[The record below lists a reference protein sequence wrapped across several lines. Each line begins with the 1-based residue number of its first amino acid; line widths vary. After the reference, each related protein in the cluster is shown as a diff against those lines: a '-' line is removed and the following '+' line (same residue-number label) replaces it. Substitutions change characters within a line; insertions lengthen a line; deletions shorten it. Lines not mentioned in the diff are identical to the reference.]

1 MAHRIINKPG
11 GITLSSQIGD
21 IAVSVDGAHVD
32 VRLTAS
38 GGITLLAE
46 RFYAYGGGVTLF
58 DVASLIED
66 EMRSSGQSYADFTLT
81 VGNDAAV
88 HDTHTLHVLYCD
100 RHTLCTA
107 PGVFLAENFLTTLQH
122 RRVAPGD
129 TLSLFFFALTGDTRQ
144 ADILFSY
151 RRVGSDTFLRH
162 SLTLHRG
169 LTATA
174 AGVFQLDISQSA
186 MLQTVAASTATK
198 PYQWE
203 IVSFTV
209 RVATRSLTAY
219 VDRAL
224 DAADS
229 FIFRNCF
236 NVWDAAPLPAATTA
250 KTDVERS
257 TAVINTRSTFYNQRV
272 AKSYETVAAPLTSD
286 EAEWIDQLFASREVM
301 RFEPNPCDDTEPLL
315 FAPILITDTDCE
327 IALDGDKPNTAK
339 FTWRYADNRP
349 IVRLSASPGIFRSEY
364 NLPFS

>member
-1 MAHRIINKPG
+1 MAHRIIYKPA

-21 IAVSVDGAHVD
+21 IAVSVDGASVD
-32 VRLTAS
+32 VRLTAP

-58 DVASLIED
+58 DIASLIED
-66 EMRSSGQSYADFTLT
+66 EMRSSGKAYADFTLT
-81 VGNDAAV
+81 VGNDTAV
-88 HDTHTLHVLYCD
+88 HDTHTLHILYCD

-107 PGVFLAENFLTTLQH
+107 PDVFLAENFLTTLQH

-129 TLSLFFFALTGDTRQ
+129 TLSLFFFAMPGDTRQ

-151 RRVGSDTFLRH
+151 RRVGSDTILRH

-174 AGVFQLDISQSA
+174 ADVFQLDISQSA
-186 MLQTVAASTATK
+186 MLQAIAASTATK
-198 PYQWE
+198 PHQWE
-203 IVSFTV
+203 IVSFSV
-209 RVATRSLTAY
+209 RVDARSITAY

-224 DAADS
+224 DAAEV

-236 NVWDAAPLPAATTA
+236 NVWDAAALPAATTA

-286 EAEWIDQLFASREVM
+286 EAGWIDQLFTSREVM

-315 FAPILITDTDCE
+315 FTPILITDTDCE
-327 IALDGDKPNTAK
+327 IALDGEKPNTAK

-349 IVRLSASPGIFRSEY
+349 IVRLSASPGIFTSPF
-364 NLPFS
+364 NLPYS

>member
-11 GITLSSQIGD
+11 GVTLSSQIGD

-32 VRLTAS
+32 VRLTAT

-58 DVASLIED
+58 DIASLIED
-66 EMRSSGQSYADFTLT
+66 AMRSSGQSYADFSLT

-129 TLSLFFFALTGDTRQ
+129 TLSLFFFALTGETRQ

-151 RRVGSDTFLRH
+151 RRVGSDTILSH

-174 AGVFQLDISQSA
+174 AGVFQLDISQAA
-186 MLQTVAASTATK
+186 MLQAVAASTAT
-198 PYQWE
+198 
-203 IVSFTV
+203 
-209 RVATRSLTAY
+209 
-219 VDRAL
+219 
-224 DAADS
+224 
-229 FIFRNCF
+229 
-236 NVWDAAPLPAATTA
+236 
-250 KTDVERS
+250 
-257 TAVINTRSTFYNQRV
+257 
-272 AKSYETVAAPLTSD
+272 
-286 EAEWIDQLFASREVM
+286 
-301 RFEPNPCDDTEPLL
+301 
-315 FAPILITDTDCE
+315 
-327 IALDGDKPNTAK
+327 
-339 FTWRYADNRP
+339 
-349 IVRLSASPGIFRSEY
+349 
-364 NLPFS
+364 